1 MWHAPMTAYHIL
13 QHKFTNKYMNPNV
26 FCKLHDSFSYMDQS
40 QKEHCANAGK
50 FHLVPCE
57 ISCRGERIIV
67 SAFDFLLTSSATCNQ
82 LRLITL
88 PETLIIPDITKT
100 SSNYCFIIH
109 CFMENNTLITLAETF
124 IILDYSLIITL
135 AETLIIPDYS
145 LIIPD
150 KWINW
155 RWVRRLRPVLFLKYS
170 NNFKEKEILLF
181 YGFLGLN
188 CNLL

>member
-1 MWHAPMTAYHIL
+1 
-13 QHKFTNKYMNPNV
+13 
-26 FCKLHDSFSYMDQS
+26 
-40 QKEHCANAGK
+40 
-50 FHLVPCE
+50 
-57 ISCRGERIIV
+57 
-67 SAFDFLLTSSATCNQ
+67 
-82 LRLITL
+82 
-88 PETLIIPDITKT
+88 
-100 SSNYCFIIH
+100 
-109 CFMENNTLITLAETF
+109 MENNTLITLAETF

-155 RWVRRLRPVLFLKYS
+155 RWVQRLRPVLFLKYS